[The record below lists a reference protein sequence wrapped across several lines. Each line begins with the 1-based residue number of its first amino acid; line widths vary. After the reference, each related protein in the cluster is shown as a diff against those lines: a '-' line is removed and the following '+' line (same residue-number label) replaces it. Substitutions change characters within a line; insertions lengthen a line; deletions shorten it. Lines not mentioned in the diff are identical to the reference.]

1 MDNLA
6 NLGFIKKTIM
16 ETIVS
21 TYNVKGEPN
30 AAPMG
35 VEMKNA
41 QHIIIRPYLSSLT
54 YKNLQFKRC
63 AVINITSD
71 PELYYRTAFKETNPQ
86 GRMPTE
92 WFEKAEVVDA
102 PRLREADAFIEVSVI
117 SVRSLEA
124 KRAVVLCDIKLVK
137 TLNSFPRAY
146 CRATFATIEAVIH
159 ATRVKIFLANGKRK
173 EAEKLIELIEHYH
186 DLVNRVAP
194 NSPHSKTMSD
204 LIQTINSWK
213 DKS

>member
-1 MDNLA
+1 MDDLI
-6 NLGFIKKTIM
+6 NLGFLKKTIM
-16 ETIVS
+16 ETIVT
-21 TYNVKGEPN
+21 TYDVKGDPN

-35 VEMKNA
+35 VEMKNT

-54 YKNLQFKRC
+54 YKNLQSKRC

-71 PELYYRTAFKETNPQ
+71 PELYYRTAFKETNPT
-86 GRMPTE
+86 GRTPKE

-102 PRLREADAFIEVSVI
+102 PRLWKADAFIEVSVI
-117 SVRSLEA
+117 NVKSLEA
-124 KRAVVLCDIKLVK
+124 KRAEVLCNIKLIK
-137 TLNSFPRAY
+137 TLTPFPRTY
-146 CRATFATIEAVIH
+146 CRATFATIEAAIH
-159 ATRVKIFLANGKRK
+159 ATRVKIFLANDKME
-173 EAEKLIELIEHYH
+173 EAEKLIELIEHYK

-194 NSPHSKTMSD
+194 NSPYSKTISD